1 MEGARNDV
9 LNTLE
14 SIPELLTA
22 MSTSLQT
29 IAQTKVKAPQTTETT
44 KPREEYPTLSLPPN
58 ASCPDVIVELLKT
71 SWGRKAP
78 RTLNEIMEA
87 MKLNALHYP
96 KGTVSGRLADMTK
109 KGVLRRIQTEKGY
122 GYILI
127 KP

>member
-1 MEGARNDV
+1 
-9 LNTLE
+9 
-14 SIPELLTA
+14 
-22 MSTSLQT
+22 MSTSIQT
-29 IAQTKVKAPQTTETT
+29 LTQTKVKVLQPSEPAGR
-44 KPREEYPTLSLPPN
+44 KEEYPTLSLPPN

-71 SWGRKAP
+71 DWGRKAP

-109 KGVLRRIQTEKGY
+109 KGVLRRIQTERGY

>member
-1 MEGARNDV
+1 
-9 LNTLE
+9 
-14 SIPELLTA
+14 
-22 MSTSLQT
+22 MSTSIQT
-29 IAQTKVKAPQTTETT
+29 LTQTKVKVPQPSEP
-44 KPREEYPTLSLPPN
+44 KGRKEEYPTLSLPPN

-71 SWGRKAP
+71 DWGRKAP

-109 KGVLRRIQTEKGY
+109 KGVLRRIQTERGY

>member
-1 MEGARNDV
+1 VEGARNDV